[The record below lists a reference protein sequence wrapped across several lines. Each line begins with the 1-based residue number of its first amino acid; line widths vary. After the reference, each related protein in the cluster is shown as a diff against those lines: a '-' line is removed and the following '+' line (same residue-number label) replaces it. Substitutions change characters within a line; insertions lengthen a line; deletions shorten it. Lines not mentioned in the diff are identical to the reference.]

1 VTKLSPAKLAL
12 GTVGL
17 AIGIV
22 GTLALR
28 EATLST
34 HEEIIGGEMVLVV
47 SARSRGGEADQTLAE
62 MVEAQLL
69 TCRLEVSSDLAGPI
83 ESLGDRQFRARL
95 VPAMDQTNRRQF
107 RGCVEDFIT
116 DHLQI
121 NVVEFDETDDD
132 PADDGVD

>member
-1 VTKLSPAKLAL
+1 MTKLSPVKLAL

-17 AIGIV
+17 AIGV
-22 GTLALR
+22 AAVLALR

-34 HEEIIGGEMVLVV
+34 HEAVDARQVELVV
-47 SARSRGGEADQTLAE
+47 SAKTANGEEGQTLAE

-69 TCRLEVSSDLAGPI
+69 TCRLEVTSDLAGPI
-83 ESLGDRQFRARL
+83 ESLGDGRFRAVF

-107 RGCVEDFIT
+107 RGCVEDFVI

-121 NVVEFDETDDD
+121 DVVEFNEID
-132 PADDGVD
+132 